1 MSKAIKSDTKSE
13 QKIVPKSEQSQQ
25 LDHSHRGHA
34 ILSASASKQWLNCP
48 PSARLQER
56 FPNEASPYAQEGTF
70 MHEVGEYK
78 IRHNY
83 FHESISKPESNEWD
97 SEEVEQVTDAYCEF
111 VVSTIE
117 EFKKS
122 GQEPLPLIEAK
133 LNYTHIAPGGF
144 GTGDVVI
151 VGKLPDGRGT
161 IHIIDLKS
169 GRGVFVDA
177 DHNTQ
182 MMLYALGA
190 LAAYG
195 YIWDIDVIRMTIV
208 QPRLDNISTFECSR
222 SELEAW
228 GESIKPIARMAYEGK
243 GEQKAADWCKF
254 CRAKAVCKA
263 RADEALSLC
272 RKDFVDLDAA
282 EAVKNQF
289 NEAAFSENIRAS
301 PEEKAKSKKNADG
314 AEDNTSTE
322 ENTSEEF
329 TNLTAPYKPNRT
341 APVFKQPGL
350 IPLSDLVEILPTLN
364 RINSWI
370 EAVFA
375 YVSSEAINHGVPI
388 RGYKVVEGRSVRTF
402 TDIKAVAKTAAE
414 NGYTNIYKQQL
425 ISLTEFEKLM
435 GKKRFAELL
444 GQFVIKPHGK
454 LSLVPDSDPRPAVE
468 FEGKTA
474 LLSRN
479 LMSCLMSLAQRN
491 KE

>member
-1 MSKAIKSDTKSE
+1 MSKAIKTL
-13 QKIVPKSEQSQQ
+13 PKSEQLEQ

-34 ILSASASKQWLNCP
+34 LLSASSSKQWLNCP

-83 FHESISKPESNEWD
+83 LHESISKPESNEWD
-97 SEEVEQVTDAYCEF
+97 SEEVEQVTDAYYEF

-161 IHIIDLKS
+161 IHVIDLKS

-195 YIWDIDVIRMTIV
+195 YIWGIDVIRMTIV

-243 GEQKAADWCKF
+243 GEQKAGDWCKF

-314 AEDNTSTE
+314 AEENTSTE
-322 ENTSEEF
+322 DNTLEEV
-329 TNLTAPYKPNRT
+329 TDLTAPYKLDHSV
-341 APVFKQPGL
+341 PVFKQPGL
-350 IPLSDLVEILPTLN
+350 IPLSDLIEILPTLN

-388 RGYKVVEGRSVRTF
+388 QGYKVVEGRSVRTF

-435 GKKRFAELL
+435 GRKRFAELL
-444 GQFVIKPHGK
+444 GQFVIKSHGK

-468 FEGKTA
+468 VEGKTA
-474 LLSRN
+474 IEQEFDVMPDVLS
-479 LMSCLMSLAQRN
+479 LEVLSAE
-491 KE
+491 K